1 MVASFWITIWR
12 KSAVFHVLAGTE
24 LSVSYLKIMCP
35 WGYLELQRWLQRPM
49 LKVYTVANVT
59 AQPLA
64 IRVDNQG
71 GRWISMHEVIL
82 HSLVRVGRLMMVPQV
97 KLTAVSGPLCP
108 MRCHQL
114 SHCQSV
120 VFMPASHYQLAT
132 QSFSFSRSHHL
143 TSPVTVSNYSTPY
156 CVALLCNNRQPRL
169 VGSDRATHWGCYYIL
184 LPSQTEGNEKDKTEV
199 YY

>member
-1 MVASFWITIWR
+1 MEEKCSVSCPCRHWVVCQLLEDNVPVRLLGTSEVASKTN
-12 KSAVFHVLAGTE
+12 VE
-24 LSVSYLKIMCP
+24 SVHCCKCDS
-35 WGYLELQRWLQRPM
+35 
-49 LKVYTVANVT
+49 T
-59 AQPLA
+59 ATC
-64 IRVDNQG
+64 NQG
-71 GRWISMHEVIL
+71 GCWISMHEVIL